1 MAVKVAACVDVH
13 EADGLSTL
21 DGGASITRGIGWPS
35 NTPVA
40 VAVFNCRHPSYR
52 LLPAACLTRTTHT
65 GRGKEMLVMQKI
77 YTGSN
82 NKVSL
87 KLSVRQ

>member
-13 EADGLSTL
+13 EADGLSAL

-40 VAVFNCRHPSYR
+40 VAVFNCSHPSYR
-52 LLPAACLTRTTHT
+52 LLPAACLTCTTHR

-77 YTGSN
+77 HTG
-82 NKVSL
+82 
-87 KLSVRQ
+87 